1 MGTLMKYNT
10 SEKIWKIKE
19 NNELPPTKIALKN
32 YSFLLTLSE
41 VQKTTNVQI
50 SF

>member
-10 SEKIWKIKE
+10 SEKIWEIKE
-19 NNELPPTKIALKN
+19 NHEHPPTKIELKN